1 MLTGRKPFP
10 ASDLPS
16 LFHQIQNDD
25 PPPPSTVE
33 APPELA
39 AVIMKALVEEAGDS
53 GIRPVR
59 SSWQIWMA

>member
-16 LFHQIQNDD
+16 LFHQIQSAD
-25 PPPPSTVE
+25 PPAPLGVD

-39 AVIMKALVEEAGDS
+39 A
-53 GIRPVR
+53 
-59 SSWQIWMA
+59 